1 MKKILISIIII
12 LIILLIGQL
21 IYFNFSKKKEGDTL
35 QANWNTINN
44 TEDDNIEEIE
54 EKYVATINEIPIT
67 EVVEP
72 NNIATLSQIYKGN
85 VKLVTLEKELYTFI
99 NKNVKEIYNATSG
112 KSINQI
118 LQLYDLKKELIN
130 NMNIHSAQDFKEIV
144 TEVLKVCGVQ
154 GISYSES
161 SIDMESYNNDE
172 NGYATFNITFTYTNM
187 SQIKLKVY
195 LANNTNTLPN
205 IKLGK

>member
-12 LIILLIGQL
+12 LIVILISQL
-21 IYFNFSKKKEGDTL
+21 IYFRNNNKES
-35 QANWNTINN
+35 NT
-44 TEDDNIEEIE
+44 NI
-54 EKYVATINEIPIT
+54 INEIVNNNLVNQEEDPKRLVYDEPLIRIT

-72 NNIATLSQIYKGN
+72 ENIATLSKTYKGN
-85 VKLVTLEKELYTFI
+85 MKLVTLEKELYTFI

-144 TEVLKVCGVQ
+144 TEVLKVGGVQ